1 MLVPEAP
8 FASAWSTTDGFI
20 HGKHIFVSMQ
30 HGLCDQMVTLAHSTG
45 QKGIQKTLK
54 RMCKESRT
62 SISQATEFSSA
73 TLFMRVT
80 CQHNKTP
87 TYSQSVSLNHSMC
100 HPRFRV

>member
-30 HGLCDQMVTLAHSTG
+30 HDLCDQMVTLAHSTG

-54 RMCKESRT
+54 RMCKDFYIPGDRVLVRDFVH
-62 SISQATEFSSA
+62 AC
-73 TLFMRVT
+73 VT

>member
-54 RMCKESRT
+54 RMCKDFYIPGDRVLVRDFVH
-62 SISQATEFSSA
+62 ACHMSA
-73 TLFMRVT
+73 QQDTDL
-80 CQHNKTP
+80 
-87 TYSQSVSLNHSMC
+87 QSVGLPQPLNVSS
-100 HPRFRV
+100 